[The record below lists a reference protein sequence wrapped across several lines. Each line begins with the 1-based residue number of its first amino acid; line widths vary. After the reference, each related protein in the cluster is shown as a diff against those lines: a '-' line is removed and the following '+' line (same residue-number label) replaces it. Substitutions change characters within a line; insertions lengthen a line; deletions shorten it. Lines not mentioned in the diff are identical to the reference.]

1 MDKILPCAPVNQD
14 DVDLLNDP
22 VDGFPLEGDII
33 LRKQRDSAQKSV
45 GLPNA
50 VQVITLPN
58 CEEMCLRVMKIVE
71 SVSVGVQR
79 LQWRSEED
87 RTETMDEKN
96 TPAGVISSH
105 EYFKRIPLHISK

>member
-1 MDKILPCAPVNQD
+1 MTVCLQIVSYSAPAQPFEYPAQLSTGAFITGLFNMLDVPAGVVPVSPVNQD

-50 VQVITLPN
+50 VQV
-58 CEEMCLRVMKIVE
+58 
-71 SVSVGVQR
+71 
-79 LQWRSEED
+79 
-87 RTETMDEKN
+87 
-96 TPAGVISSH
+96 
-105 EYFKRIPLHISK
+105 